1 MTLANLPKKY
11 DVHPNMVNTWK
22 RSATSIMSQVFERG
36 MLGDALASEA
46 EIEKLQA
53 KIGQLVV
60 KQDFWASASHLMT
73 TSERDLKW

>member
-1 MTLANLPKKY
+1 
-11 DVHPNMVNTWK
+11 
-22 RSATSIMSQVFERG
+22 MSQVFERG

-60 KQDFWASASHLMT
+60 KQVFWASASHLMT